1 MANSSKFTR
10 SWPRNCIGKG
20 PNGLHPPLWILHY
33 SKMMKEETQHMTSTS
48 LVMNDDRWRHCYEGA
63 FSALSYTILVEWRY
77 GYCWVAHSHAPWNVS
92 QQEWQKHVF
101 FPVENKTKG
110 DVLASSNVF
119 SSRFFT
125 RAMRDAFVNLI
136 IGKHEPSS
144 SSKRALNPNGDRFK

>member
-1 MANSSKFTR
+1 MEYDVVF
-10 SWPRNCIGKG
+10 G
-20 PNGLHPPLWILHY
+20 PSFIVIL
-33 SKMMKEETQHMTSTS
+33 
-48 LVMNDDRWRHCYEGA
+48 
-63 FSALSYTILVEWRY
+63 
-77 GYCWVAHSHAPWNVS
+77 S

-136 IGKHEPSS
+136 IGKHEP
-144 SSKRALNPNGDRFK
+144 